1 MGGRRTYEHI
11 HAFRTGML
19 GKYLPPAAQGLSDE
33 AVGMAGADK
42 ALQTQ
47 LQLFQDCGYVTSIVR
62 IMSDW

>member
-1 MGGRRTYEHI
+1 MV
-11 HAFRTGML
+11 